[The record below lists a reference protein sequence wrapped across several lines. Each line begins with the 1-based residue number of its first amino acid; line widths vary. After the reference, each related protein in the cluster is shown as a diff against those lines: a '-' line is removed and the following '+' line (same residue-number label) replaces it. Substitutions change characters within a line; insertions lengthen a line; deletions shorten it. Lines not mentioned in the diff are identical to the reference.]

1 MVISIFSV
9 SNKDSRETF
18 FKKSLIWTNVKPNV
32 DFGML
37 FLNMNNVNI
46 DFQAQ
51 DLYIEGGSV

>member
-18 FKKSLIWTNVKPNV
+18 FKESLIWANVKPNV

-37 FLNMNNVNI
+37 FLSMNNDNI

-51 DLYIEGGSV
+51 NLYVEGGSV